1 MPRLKIQFRGLFENY
16 LYRYL
21 DVLYLRCKINE
32 NYLKTR
38 YFMKH
43 VVDMAWTDKVAF
55 ETDINGHKL
64 IVDANVESGG
74 SDLGPPPK
82 RLMLTALAGCTGID
96 VIMILKKMK
105 VVPEAFNVIVEAD
118 VTDEHPKH
126 YNKMKVIYQF
136 KGKDLPLDKLEK
148 AVKLS
153 ETTYCGVTAVY
164 RKAMEMETEIRI
176 ID

>member
-1 MPRLKIQFRGLFENY
+1 
-16 LYRYL
+16 
-21 DVLYLRCKINE
+21 
-32 NYLKTR
+32 
-38 YFMKH
+38 MKH

-55 ETDINGHKL
+55 ETEINGHKL

-74 SDLGPPPK
+74 SNLGPPPK

-105 VVPEAFNVIVEAD
+105 VVPEAFNVIIEAD

-126 YNKMKVIYQF
+126 YSKMKVIYQF

-164 RKAMEMETEIRI
+164 RKAMEMQSEIRVI
-176 ID
+176 E